1 MTEKVKLFKNLLI
14 QPKNLL
20 LIFFVTAVIIVASVF
35 IELTQSKEEMLG
47 LMEKQGHT
55 LLETILVSS
64 NNALLS
70 YEKIENE
77 LKQRLLSNASMIR
90 LMYEKGLITNSLLE
104 EITTK
109 NQIYRIN
116 IFDKSG
122 VKKFTSHKE
131 VHSNIPEKENPKK
144 YIEPILNGEA
154 DTLIIGIKPARFITE
169 QRFTVAVSTTDGG
182 AIVLN
187 VDAEELLS
195 FRKQVGFGVLLKKV
209 TENSQII
216 YAALQNEDGIIA
228 GSGKIQDLE
237 DVDSSGVLKKTL
249 EENSFKWR
257 IAKIGTVEV
266 FEVLHPFV
274 HNGETIGIF
283 RLGIS
288 LEPLNNINDQLTRRI
303 IFLGIV
309 LFVFG
314 FVTIT
319 LIFVRQNF
327 DLLSK
332 KFSAIESYSSRII
345 NNVSDGIIVLDSNKK
360 IQTINKAGEILL
372 GTAEGEAKGTEFFSF
387 FAGGKCENI
396 LNTSS
401 TIEEIECNIGG
412 RDKVFLVSKNEFQN
426 ESKENNI
433 ILVLRD
439 LTELKLLEKQIERSE
454 RLIAMGELAS
464 SVAHEIRNPLNSIGT
479 IAQQLGKDFNPK
491 ENEEEFKSLTQVVYK
506 EVRRINE
513 TIESFLKFAKP
524 QPITAEKFIAKE
536 LFDQLEKQYQSI
548 LAEKNIK
555 LNLKLNDVGQ
565 VVWDKTQMTQVFINL
580 FENAISA
587 LTLSGQISVEVA
599 ERKGNQIE
607 IKFADNG
614 SGISPD
620 NLKRIFNLY
629 FTTKSK
635 GSGIGLSIVQK
646 IISEH
651 NGLISVQ
658 SEQNKGTVFTILL
671 PKYYS

>member
-20 LIFFVTAVIIVASVF
+20 LIFFVTAVIVVASVF

-55 LLETILVSS
+55 LLETILASS

-70 YEKIENE
+70 YEKIEDE
-77 LKQRLLSNASMIR
+77 LKQRLLSNAAMIR
-90 LMYEKGLITNSLLE
+90 MIYEKGLITNSILE
-104 EITTK
+104 EITK
-109 NQIYRIN
+109 NNQIYRIN
-116 IFDKSG
+116 IFDKNG
-122 VKKFTSHKE
+122 VKRFASHKE
-131 VHSNIPEKENPKK
+131 VHSNLPEKENLKK
-144 YIEPILNGEA
+144 YIGPILNGEA
-154 DTLIIGIKPARFITE
+154 DSLIIGIKTARFMAG
-169 QRFTVAVSTTDGG
+169 QRFAVAISTKDDG

-216 YAALQNEDGIIA
+216 YAALQDREGIIA
-228 GSGKIQDLE
+228 GSGKIQNLE
-237 DVDSSGVLKKTL
+237 RIDSSGVLKKTL

-274 HNGETIGIF
+274 HNDETIGIF

-288 LEPLNNINDQLTRRI
+288 LEPLNNINDRLTHRI

-345 NNVSDGIIVLDSNKK
+345 DNVSDGIIVLDSNKK
-360 IQTINKAGEILL
+360 IQTINKAGEALL
-372 GTAEGEAKGTEFFSF
+372 GTVEGEAKGTEFFSF
-387 FAGGKCENI
+387 FAGSKCENI
-396 LNTSS
+396 LSTSS
-401 TIEEIECNIGG
+401 TIEEVECNIGG
-412 RDKVFLVSKNEFQN
+412 RDKVFLVSKSEFQN

-439 LTELKLLEKQIERSE
+439 LTGLKLLEKQIERSE

-491 ENEEEFKSLTQVVYK
+491 ENGEEFKSLTQVVYK

-513 TIESFLKFAKP
+513 TIECFLKFAKP
-524 QPITAEKFIAKE
+524 QLIKAEKFIAKE

-587 LTLSGQISVEVA
+587 VADSAWISIDVA

-658 SEQNKGTVFTILL
+658 SELNKGTVFTILL
-671 PKYYS
+671 PKYYA

>member
-1 MTEKVKLFKNLLI
+1 MTEKVKLFRNLLI
-14 QPKNLL
+14 QPKNLV
-20 LIFFVTAVIIVASVF
+20 LIFFVTAVIVIASVL
-35 IELTQSKEEMLG
+35 IELNQSKEEMLG

-55 LLETILVSS
+55 LLETLLSS
-64 NNALLS
+64 SSNALLS
-70 YEKIENE
+70 YEKIEDE
-77 LKQRLLSNASMIR
+77 LSQRLLSNAAMIR
-90 LMYEKGLITNSLLE
+90 MMYEKGLISNSLLE
-104 EITTK
+104 DITK
-109 NQIYRIN
+109 HNQIYRIN
-116 IFDKSG
+116 IFDKNG
-122 VKKFTSHKE
+122 FKRFASHKE
-131 VHSNIPEKENPKK
+131 IHSNIPEKENPKK
-144 YIEPILNGEA
+144 YIEPILKGEA
-154 DTLIIGIKPARFITE
+154 DTLIIGIKPARYQE
-169 QRFTVAVSTTDGG
+169 GQRFAVAISTKDGG
-182 AIVLN
+182 AIVVN
-187 VDAEELLS
+187 VDAAELLN
-195 FRKQVGFGVLLKKV
+195 FRTQVGFGVLLKKV

-216 YAALQNEDGIIA
+216 YAVLQDEEGIIA
-228 GSGKIQDLE
+228 GSGNIQDLE
-237 DVDSSGVLKKTL
+237 DIDSSEVLKKTL
-249 EENSFKWR
+249 DENSFKWR
-257 IAKIGTVEV
+257 IAQIGHLEV

-274 HNGETIGIF
+274 HYNETIGIF

-288 LEPLNNINDQLTRRI
+288 LEPLNTINERLTRRI

-319 LIFVRQNF
+319 LVFLRQNF

-332 KFSAIESYSSRII
+332 RFTAIESYSSRII
-345 NNVSDGIIVLDSNKK
+345 DNVSDCIIVLDSNKK
-360 IQTINKAGEILL
+360 IQTINRAGETLL
-372 GTAEGEAKGTEFFSF
+372 GIAEGEAKGIEFFSF
-387 FAGGKCENI
+387 FAGSKCERI
-396 LNTSS
+396 LRTSS
-401 TIEEIECNIGG
+401 MIEEIECNIAGKN
-412 RDKVFLVSKNEFQN
+412 KVFLVSKSEFHNEN
-426 ESKENNI
+426 KENNI

-439 LTELKLLEKQIERSE
+439 LTEQKLLENQIERSE

-479 IAQQLGKDFNPK
+479 IAQQLGKDFYPK

-524 QPITAEKFIAKE
+524 QPIKAEKFIARE

-548 LAEKNIK
+548 LTKKKIK
-555 LNLKLNDVGQ
+555 LNLKLTDVGE

-587 LTLSGQISVEVA
+587 VADNGEISIAVA
-599 ERKGNQIE
+599 ERKEKQVE
-607 IKFADNG
+607 IIFADNG
-614 SGISPD
+614 KGVSPN

-658 SEQNKGTVFTILL
+658 SEPNKGTIFTIIL
-671 PKYYS
+671 PKYFS